1 MILQTATLGRFIREE
16 KAVSFVINL
25 NKELPV
31 VSIITPVP
39 DVPSLVV
46 DSEEAFRNLL
56 RHLID
61 DHGEKKL
68 TGFDNTVR
76 SIFCYPNLTTVE
88 QGISNQSYL
97 GAKLLSDRIDGE
109 KMILLQGFISVR
121 AIE

>member
-1 MILQTATLGRFIREE
+1 MILQTATLGRFIKEE
-16 KAVSFVINL
+16 KAVSFVSNL

-39 DVPSLVV
+39 DDPSLVV

-76 SIFCYPNLTTVE
+76 SIFCYPNLTTVD

-97 GAKLLSDRIDGE
+97 GAKLLSDRIDG
-109 KMILLQGFISVR
+109 KK
-121 AIE
+121 

>member
-1 MILQTATLGRFIREE
+1 MILQTTTLGRFIKEE
-16 KAVSFVINL
+16 NAVSFVSNL

-61 DHGEKKL
+61 EHGEKKL

-76 SIFCYPNLTTVE
+76 SIYGYPNLTTVD

-97 GAKLLSDRIDGE
+97 GAKLLSDRIN
-109 KMILLQGFISVR
+109 
-121 AIE
+121 

>member
-1 MILQTATLGRFIREE
+1 MILQTATLGRFIKEE
-16 KAVSFVINL
+16 NAVSFVSNL

-61 DHGEKKL
+61 DHGEK
-68 TGFDNTVR
+68 TNWIRQHCAF
-76 SIFCYPNLTTVE
+76 NL
-88 QGISNQSYL
+88 
-97 GAKLLSDRIDGE
+97 LLSKSYYCRSGY
-109 KMILLQGFISVR
+109 F
-121 AIE
+121 